1 MEKLLQDTAMRSP
14 RWVEVRYQERRSLT
28 LSVRSGHLEQCS
40 SGRTHGAGL
49 RARTDGAFGFAS
61 TTDLSEHGLR
71 AARDAACDLAIAASG
86 VKRERST
93 HFAAIAP
100 TRGTFLIETADRL
113 DAHSIEEKVAL
124 VIRLDERVRLAS
136 RRICASSVAY
146 SEMLEERIVA
156 TSDGVLVRVQD
167 SKPSLRVLAVASSAG
182 EKTMGMQSIG
192 ISGGWAE
199 LQAARDFEALVD
211 DATRIAVE
219 QLGAPH
225 APGGAATVVLDP
237 ELVGTL
243 CHEAIGHTVEADL
256 VLGGAITAD
265 RIGSRVASELVT
277 MCDSGMPNGAPHV
290 VGRLPVDDEGVPA
303 TRTVLIDRGV
313 LRSYLH
319 NRETAD
325 RYGVSPTG
333 NARAFLYS
341 DEPIIRMTNT
351 YIERGEMP
359 VEEMLGGMES
369 GYYLRGFA
377 MSGQADSSAEFM
389 FGVREALRIERGKV
403 AGRVKGMTISGNAFD
418 VLQSI
423 DAVGDDFA
431 WENGAGFCGKGQPA
445 KVDAGGPHVRCRI
458 SLGGR
463 QE

>member
-1 MEKLLQDTAMRSP
+1 MEKLLQGAAMCSP
-14 RWVEVRYQERRSLT
+14 DWVEVRYQERRSLT
-28 LSVRSGHLEQCS
+28 LSVRNGQLEQCS

-49 RARTDGAFGFAS
+49 RARTEGAFGFAS
-61 TTDLSEHGLR
+61 TTDVTERGLR
-71 AARDAACDLAIAASG
+71 AARDAARELSAAASG
-86 VKRERST
+86 VKRERSA

-100 TRGTFLIETADRL
+100 SQGAFPIETTDPL
-113 DAHSIEEKVAL
+113 DAHSIEEKIAL
-124 VIRLDERVRLAS
+124 VMRLDERVRLGS
-136 RRICASSVAY
+136 QLVCSSSVVYA
-146 SEMLEERIVA
+146 ETLEERIVA

-167 SKPSLRVLAVASSAG
+167 SRPSLRILSVASSAG
-182 EKTMGMQSIG
+182 KKAMGLQSIG
-192 ISGGWAE
+192 ISGGWTE
-199 LQAARDFEALVD
+199 FQAARCFEVLVD

-219 QLGAPH
+219 ELAAPH
-225 APGGAATVVLDP
+225 APGGPATVVLDP

-256 VLGGAITAD
+256 VLGGAITAN
-265 RIGSRVASELVT
+265 RIGTRVASELVT
-277 MCDSGMPNGAPHV
+277 MCDAGMPGGAPHV

-303 TRTVLIDRGV
+303 TRTVLIERGV
-313 LRSYLH
+313 LRSFLH
-319 NRETAD
+319 NRETAA
-325 RYGVSPTG
+325 RFGVSPTG

-351 YIERGEMP
+351 YIERGETP
-359 VEEMLGGMES
+359 VEALLGGIES

-389 FGVREALRIERGKV
+389 FGVREALRIERGKL

-458 SLGGR
+458 ALGGR